1 MKSFRFILHLLLI
14 IISSTSCFAE
24 NPVKESWW
32 LTIQV
37 EADQVKLNGIPVK
50 HFNDDWNFARFI
62 DNAIIENKITE
73 EEYRNF
79 KDSPFSFKKNNDLN
93 KNGIDE
99 SISVGVFVAEN
110 DKSGVFLAIFENDR
124 LLKVLTDSTHNNFTA
139 LLIHDGDLLWYRC
152 MECGSYERVVWTGTS
167 YFLE

>member
-14 IISSTSCFAE
+14 IISSTSCSAE

-32 LTIQV
+32 LAIQV

-79 KDSPFSFKKNNDLN
+79 KDSPFSFKKNIDLN

-99 SISVGVFVAEN
+99 SISVGVFVVEN
-110 DKSGVFLAIFENDR
+110 DKSGVFLTIF
-124 LLKVLTDSTHNNFTA
+124 
-139 LLIHDGDLLWYRC
+139 
-152 MECGSYERVVWTGTS
+152 
-167 YFLE
+167 